1 MERLERIGK
10 ATVDV
15 LGVLLEAK
23 DPQWGLAIIKATGRP
38 SGSVYPM
45 LERLERAG
53 WVTSSWEDEGTRR
66 GPRRRLYALTK
77 DGAAE
82 ARKVRAAKAASAGHA
97 GRLTRPVAPL
107 PGVHPT

>member
-1 MERLERIGK
+1 MEKLERIGK

-23 DPQWGLAIIKATGRP
+23 DPLWGLAIIKATGHP

-53 WVTSSWEDEGTRR
+53 WIESSWEEDGARR

-77 DGAAE
+77 EGAAE
-82 ARKVRAAKAASAGHA
+82 AKKVRAARASATA
-97 GRLTRPVAPL
+97 FRPQTA
-107 PGVHPT
+107 

>member
-1 MERLERIGK
+1 MEKLERIGK

-23 DPQWGLAIIKATGRP
+23 DPLWGLAIIKATGRP

-45 LERLERAG
+45 LERLEQAG
-53 WVTSSWEDEGTRR
+53 WIASSWEDEGVRR

-77 DGAAE
+77 EGAAE
-82 ARKVRAAKAASAGHA
+82 AKKVRAARAESAPAALKPRTA
-97 GRLTRPVAPL
+97 
-107 PGVHPT
+107 